1 MKNYF
6 NYFLTLIMPCLVFA
20 LLLFILV
27 TGGYYGFH
35 ISVVSGILL
44 FMIITILFRNKA
56 IDKTDKLI
64 KTVLIALPVVVFAG
78 FSLTGP
84 RVFSYSPPFLF
95 GPVIG
100 ILLAFLF
107 EKITKK
113 ALKAIIFLIPILV
126 GLWLYFQ
133 GAKFWQHYIIYE
145 TFSSGETFRKAPVFA
160 LKQDSVI
167 LTNADFKDKIVVL
180 YFWDTSC
187 TYCIQKFPILKAKT
201 DKWSKS
207 TDIIFYSVNCPLKRD
222 TIGQAEAVLKARN
235 INMINLTGPDAGE
248 KTYYATGVR
257 VFPTTIILDP
267 SGNVVFWG
275 DIERIDK
282 TLEKQLKK

>member
-1 MKNYF
+1 MKKIF
-6 NYFLTLIMPCLVFA
+6 NYLLTLIMPNIVFV
-20 LLLFILV
+20 LLFFIIV
-27 TGGYYGFH
+27 SGGYYGFH

-44 FMIITILFRNKA
+44 FMIITILFRKKA
-56 IDKTDKLI
+56 ADKTDKFI
-64 KTVLIALPVVVFAG
+64 KTVLIALPVIVFAG
-78 FSLTGP
+78 FCLTGQ

-95 GPVIG
+95 APSVG
-100 ILLAFLF
+100 ILLALLF

-113 ALKAIIFLIPILV
+113 AFKAILFLIPILI

-133 GAKFWQHYIIYE
+133 GGKFWQHYIIYE
-145 TFSSGETFRKAPVFA
+145 TFSSGETFKKAPMFA

-167 LTNADFKDKIVVL
+167 LTNTDFKGKIVVL

-187 TYCIQKFPILKAKT
+187 TYCIQKFPALKAKT

-207 TDIIFYSVNCPLKRD
+207 TDILFYSVNCPLERD
-222 TIGQAEAVLKARN
+222 TIGQAEAVLKARK
-235 INMINLTGPDAGE
+235 IDMVNLTGPEAGE
-248 KTYYATGVR
+248 KTYDATGIR

-267 SGNVVFWG
+267 SGNIVFWG